1 MFQAGFARVDVTP
14 PLGSPLAGYFHERT
28 SDGVLDPIEL
38 NAVAVNDGKNTVV
51 IITSDFLYV
60 MENAATEIRGKI
72 SAATGVPE
80 EHLFLQGLH
89 QHTSLRIGCKPHLS
103 TTRFSDQEYLDV
115 LYRKYVDVTKMA
127 IADMCEAEV
136 GVAQQETDEVISFV
150 RRFRMK
156 DGSTRT
162 NPGRFNPD
170 VVGPIGEA
178 DNTVRLVRIKREGTK
193 DIAIVNFSTHPDVIG
208 GNKFSADWPGF
219 VRRMTEADIP
229 NVNCILIN
237 GAQGDTNHVNVN
249 SNGTIKGYE
258 HSRHMGR
265 VITDTVLKI
274 WDKTEK
280 REATPVSGQ
289 VQMKYIPTNTK
300 YMDRVEEFKKKMQ
313 DLNAGLIPKP
323 EMGELAEMSRVSQLY
338 EETLFQKVPVSVVG
352 MGQIGFVGF
361 GGEPFTQYATAARE
375 AAPEMFVITACLT
388 NGGQGYLPTKEA
400 FDEGG
405 YEARNSRFTA
415 PVAEILQGT
424 AKEMLDAHQKA

>member
-1 MFQAGFARVDVTP
+1 M
-14 PLGSPLAGYFHERT
+14 
-28 SDGVLDPIEL
+28 
-38 NAVAVNDGKNTVV
+38 VA
-51 IITSDFLYV
+51 
-60 MENAATEIRGKI
+60 
-72 SAATGVPE
+72 
-80 EHLFLQGLH
+80 
-89 QHTSLRIGCKPHLS
+89 SL
-103 TTRFSDQEYLDV
+103 
-115 LYRKYVDVTKMA
+115 
-127 IADMCEAEV
+127 
-136 GVAQQETDEVISFV
+136 
-150 RRFRMK
+150 
-156 DGSTRT
+156 
-162 NPGRFNPD
+162 RFNPD

-249 SNGTIKGYE
+249 SNGTKKGYE
-258 HSRHMGR
+258 HSRYMGR